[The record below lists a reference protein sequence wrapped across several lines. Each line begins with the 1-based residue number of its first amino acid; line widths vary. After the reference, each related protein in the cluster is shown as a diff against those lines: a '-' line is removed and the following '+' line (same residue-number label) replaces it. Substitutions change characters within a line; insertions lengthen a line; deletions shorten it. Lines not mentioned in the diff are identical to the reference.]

1 MIMVQESNEKLLEHL
16 YEIEKTVCKLIKMV
30 EEDSEEFNERR
41 GRRNYRMNR
50 YNERYNERYDY

>member
-1 MIMVQESNEKLLEHL
+1 MVQENTEKFLDHL
-16 YEIEKTVCKLIKMV
+16 YEVKKSVCEMIKIL
-30 EEDSEEFNERR
+30 EEDSEEYNERR

>member
-1 MIMVQESNEKLLEHL
+1 MVQENTEKFLDSL
-16 YEIEKTVCKLIKMV
+16 YEIKKHVCKLIELM
-30 EEDSEEFNERR
+30 EEDSEDFNERR